1 MILQVSHEE
10 IRPGTGAGLHAL
22 VSDSFRGRL
31 TAGSP
36 WKLPPDK
43 PIHLSPLCCMGC
55 YLVTPTRLLFS
66 GAYLPLVQ
74 VLLHSP
80 VPQASVL
87 TAKDSE
93 DMLSFTFS
101 LHTTRFQALHATTR
115 VCRALYVKTWSLLWM
130 SYSKPAS
137 EGGGSD

>member
-1 MILQVSHEE
+1 MGHEA

-22 VSDSFRGRL
+22 VSYSFSGRL
-31 TAGSP
+31 TADSPWP
-36 WKLPPDK
+36 WKLPRTSPSTCH
-43 PIHLSPLCCMGC
+43 PCAAWTAILSP
-55 YLVTPTRLLFS
+55 PTRFLFS
-66 GAYLPLVQ
+66 GAHLPLVQ

-93 DMLSFTFS
+93 DMLSSTFS
-101 LHTTRFQALHATTR
+101 LHTTRFQALHLTTR

-137 EGGGSD
+137 EGGSSD